1 MSREALAVQKQ
12 ESGLDSAIY
21 EALIESMPD
30 AMLYINFDREIQMV
44 NRAFVTLF
52 GYERDEV
59 LGKSTRL
66 IYADEVAFDEAGR
79 RFFNIDTTHA
89 GTTHK
94 LTFCRKDGTR
104 FIGQIAFDF
113 VETKNGEQLG
123 FLGYIRDITDTMRL
137 EYETERLY
145 ELSVDLIGIASVDG
159 TFRRLSPSWETMLGF
174 SLDEL
179 MQMNAYQMVHPDD
192 LMRAQNEA
200 RPVGVNEPTRNF
212 DVRIRCKNGSY
223 KWLSWNS
230 IPDNLND
237 NVYFIVRDISQQKE
251 IQDRLTRQKE
261 NLLALYEVTSTSEMD
276 VDDQLMAL
284 LALGCQRFGV
294 TNGLLTRLDD
304 DTLVITH
311 ALASHASFYAVDDV
325 IPAKHAYC
333 YRVLSSTEVFAE
345 HHLRQSDY
353 FDPTVTDPSE
363 VYIGAPL
370 YLDGDRYGTIVF
382 MHEAPR
388 EQPFDDVD
396 REFMRML
403 AQWASTM
410 ITRQVSRSE
419 IEQIFNVSV
428 DIIAILDNS
437 GNIFRISPS
446 VERALG
452 YDPAEMVGHN
462 VEEFLHLDDL
472 DRSNELAY
480 QMWAAQEEFAVQGF
494 VNRWRHKNGSLR
506 YLRWT
511 ASSYP
516 GTKVVYAIGHDVT
529 RDVEVQ
535 SALETRHRN
544 LQSIFDV
551 TSNPELLPD
560 DKISALL
567 ELGCEVLGMQA
578 GIILKADDEQ
588 HAIIIYA
595 AGSTL
600 LPVGHTLV
608 VDLSTRVVR
617 SAPSFIADRK
627 DMPETWYCS
636 VDPLMTVNACCQLPL
651 HIDNEFYGIM
661 KFTSAQ
667 PHDGGF
673 SQTERDFIQLMGQL
687 VEAILASKINHDELE
702 IIYNLTT
709 DIMMV
714 VNMQGYVERVSPSV
728 EALYGFTPE
737 EFMAR
742 HQSEFLH
749 PEDRQR
755 TMDFSVTAI
764 RSARQPGAFRLENRY
779 LCKDGSFRWMSWV
792 AVTDRT
798 TEYIYVIGRD
808 ITENKRLETDLRTA
822 NEEMEMRVRERTA
835 ELERAYEELKSYA
848 YIISHDLRTPM
859 INIQGF
865 LNELAMSVN
874 MIVPAMRSQLAN
886 VPDEQRQPVE
896 TAIERDIPEAMR
908 FIDIAVN
915 NMDRMIR
922 SLLTLSRYG
931 NRPLE
936 FQHLDLNEIVAEQL
950 DLLAHQINRQSAMV
964 TVGDLPVITG
974 DRGALRIILANI
986 LKNAVQ
992 YLDAERPGQ
1001 IKIYHLDGEKH
1012 WTIAVEDNGR
1022 GIEAR
1027 HADRVF
1033 EIFRRVGSQ
1042 DTEGEGMGLAYVQT
1056 LVRRHDGQLW
1066 FESELGKGTTF
1077 YFSIAKPIES

>member
-1 MSREALAVQKQ
+1 MQKQ

-30 AMLYINFDREIQMV
+30 AMIYINFEREIQMV
-44 NRAFVTLF
+44 NRAFATLF
-52 GYERDEV
+52 GYERDEL

-66 IYADEVAFDEAGR
+66 LYADEATFEEAGR
-79 RFFNIDTTHA
+79 RFFNVNTTEA
-89 GTTHK
+89 GNAHK
-94 LTFCRKDGTR
+94 FTFCRKDGTV
-104 FIGQIAFDF
+104 FAGQITFDF
-113 VETKNGEQLG
+113 VETKTGEQLG
-123 FLGYIRDITDTMRL
+123 FLGYIRDITETMRL

-145 ELSVDLIGIASVDG
+145 ELSVDMIGIASRDG
-159 TFRRLSPSWETMLGF
+159 TFRRLSPSWEAMLGF

-192 LMRAQNEA
+192 LMRAQQEA
-200 RPVGVNEPTRNF
+200 QTAGVNQPTRNF
-212 DVRIRCKNGSY
+212 DVRFLCKDGSY

-237 NVYFIVRDISQQKE
+237 NVYFIVRDVSQQKE
-251 IQDRLTRQKE
+251 MQDRLTRQRE
-261 NLLALYEVTSTSEMD
+261 NLLALYEVTSTSELD

-294 TNGLLTRLDD
+294 TDGLLTRIDES
-304 DTLVITH
+304 DTLVTTH
-311 ALASHASFYAVDDV
+311 ALASRAISYTVGDV
-325 IPAKHAYC
+325 IPVKQAYC
-333 YRVLSSTEVFAE
+333 QRVLTSHDVFAE
-345 HHLRQSDY
+345 HHISQSDQY
-353 FDPTVTDPSE
+353 DPVVTDPSE

-370 YLDGDRYGTIVF
+370 YLDGDRYGTMVF
-382 MHEAPR
+382 MQEAPR
-388 EQPFDDVD
+388 EQAFDDVD

-403 AQWASTM
+403 GQWASTM

-419 IEQIFNVSV
+419 IERIFNVSV
-428 DIIAILDNS
+428 DIIAILDDS
-437 GNIFRISPS
+437 GNFLRISPS
-446 VERALG
+446 MERALG
-452 YDPAEMVGHN
+452 YIPAEMVGHN
-462 VEEFLHLDDL
+462 VEKFLHLDDL
-472 DRSNELAY
+472 DRSSELAY
-480 QMWAAQEEFAVQGF
+480 QMWAAQEEFAIQGF

-511 ASSYP
+511 ASTYP
-516 GTKVVYAIGHDVT
+516 GTKIVYAIGHDIT

-560 DKISALL
+560 NKINTLL
-567 ELGCEVLGMQA
+567 ELGCEVLGMEA

-588 HAIIIYA
+588 HAIMIYA
-595 AGSTL
+595 AGPTL
-600 LPVGHTLV
+600 LPVGHILLD
-608 VDLSTRVVR
+608 DLSTRLVKSVP
-617 SAPSFIADRK
+617 AFVADRSQ
-627 DMPETWYCS
+627 MPDTWYCS
-636 VDPLMTVNACCQLPL
+636 IDPLMTVRACCSLPL
-651 HIDNEFYGIM
+651 HINNEFYGIM
-661 KFTSAQ
+661 KFASAQ

-673 SQTERDFIQLMGQL
+673 SETERDFMQLMGQL

-728 EALYGFTPE
+728 EALYGYTPE

-742 HQSEFLH
+742 RQNEFVH
-749 PEDRQR
+749 PDDRER
-755 TMDFSVTAI
+755 TMDISVSAI
-764 RSARQPGAFRLENRY
+764 RSARQSGAFRLENRY

-808 ITENKRLETDLRTA
+808 ITENKRLETDLRAA

-874 MIVPAMRSQLAN
+874 MIVPVMRSQLDS
-886 VPDEQRQPVE
+886 VPHEKRQPLQN
-896 TAIERDIPEAMR
+896 AIERDIPEAIR
-908 FIDIAVN
+908 FIDIAVT

-950 DLLAHQINRQSAMV
+950 DLLAHQINQQSATV
-964 TVGDLPVITG
+964 IVGDLPVITG

-992 YLDAERPGQ
+992 YLDADRPGQ
-1001 IKIYHLDGEKH
+1001 IKIYHLDGESH
-1012 WTIAVEDNGR
+1012 WTIAIEDNGR

-1027 HADRVF
+1027 HADKVF

-1066 FESELGKGTTF
+1066 FESEFGKGTTF
-1077 YFSIAKPIES
+1077 YFSIARPLES